1 MNKTQLEKIKQ
12 TLFKKDK
19 LAFDVISKKEQDA
32 IFPFCDR
39 YKQFLDAAKTE
50 RKAALEIKRMAQS
63 HGFVDLSTLL
73 TSKTKGPR
81 PTKVFCMFKDK
92 TIGLA
97 VIGRQPISKGVRL
110 IASHI
115 DSPRL
120 DLKQNPLYEELSMGL
135 MKTHYYGGIRKYHW
149 LAIPLALHGSVL
161 KANGEKIDITIGEA
175 LEDPVFT
182 ITDLLPHLAGKLQS
196 DKKIA
201 DVFEGEKLNLLAGS
215 LPLGSE
221 EIKERFKLGVLQ
233 LLNERYGIIEE
244 DFISAEIEAVPA
256 GIARDVGLDRSMVG
270 AYGQDDRICAF
281 TSLAALLETQS
292 PEQTSIALFFDKEE
306 IGSEGHGG
314 AKSNFL
320 EDFLSDLLLLN
331 QEPCDSRTLRKTL
344 THSQCLSADVN
355 AAMDPDFQEVHEKR
369 NAPKLGYGI
378 CVTKFTGVA
387 GKSGSND
394 ASAEF
399 VGQIRTLFNQNK
411 IAWQTGEL
419 GKIDQGGGGT
429 VAKYLAQFGMDVLD
443 CGPAILSMHSPFEVA
458 GKTDIYMAYKAYG
471 AFFNYTALHAEKYA

>member
-1 MNKTQLEKIKQ
+1 MNNTQIKKIKQ
-12 TLFKKDK
+12 SLFKQDR
-19 LAFDVISKKEQDA
+19 LAFDLMDKTEQNA

-39 YKQFLDAAKTE
+39 YKHFLDVAKTE
-50 RKAALEIKRMAQS
+50 RKAALEIKQMALS
-63 HGFVDLSTLL
+63 HGFMDLSDLL
-73 TSKTKGPR
+73 SSKKKGPR
-81 PTKVFCMFKDK
+81 PTKVFRMFKDK
-92 TIGLA
+92 TMGLA
-97 VIGRQPISKGVRL
+97 VIGQQPISKGVRL

-135 MKTHYYGGIRKYHW
+135 LKTHYYGGIRKYHW
-149 LAIPLALHGSVL
+149 LALPLALHGSVL
-161 KANGEKIDITIGEA
+161 KANGEKLDITIGEA
-175 LEDPVFT
+175 PDDPVFT

-196 DKKIA
+196 DKKLA
-201 DVFEGEKLNLLAGS
+201 DLFEGEKLNLLAGS
-215 LPLGSE
+215 LPFGSE
-221 EIKERFKLGVLQ
+221 DIKERFKLGVLH

-256 GIARDVGLDRSMVG
+256 GNARDIGFDRSMVG

-292 PEQTSIALFFDKEE
+292 PEQTAIALFFDKEE

-314 AKSNFL
+314 AKSSFL

-331 QEPCDSRTLRKTL
+331 QEPTDSRTLRKTL
-344 THSQCLSADVN
+344 TCSQCLSADVN

-378 CVTKFTGVA
+378 CLTKFTGVA

-399 VGQIRTLFNQNK
+399 VGQTRTLFNQNK

-429 VAKYLAQFGMDVLD
+429 VAKFLAQFGMDVLD

-458 GKTDIYMAYKAYG
+458 GKADIYMTYKAYG
-471 AFFNYTALHAEKYA
+471 AFLNGSTRHAD